1 MCSSSWPNRA
11 DAACRASTLPG
22 STLPGYY
29 AGGISL
35 NFDPRPA
42 AYAVIIR
49 DGAILLAY
57 WKQGGKEGW
66 TLPAAAW
73 TWPSTPSMAPPRN
86 LRGNRVSRGGRGM
99 LGIDVGHRP
108 AEIRIDGGE
117 RDFQSLRLIYE
128 ATITGGELRHEVDG
142 STTHA
147 EWIRWTTLPGSTR
160 SRSSTPHSGSTASGP

>member
-1 MCSSSWPNRA
+1 M
-11 DAACRASTLPG
+11 
-22 STLPGYY
+22 
-29 AGGISL
+29 SL
-35 NFDPRPA
+35 DFDTRPA

-66 TLPAAAW
+66 TLP
-73 TWPSTPSMAPPRN
+73 
-86 LRGNRVSRGGRGM
+86 GGGLDLGEHPVDGCRREIHEETGYHAVVGAM
-99 LGIDVGHRP
+99 VGIDVGHWP

-128 ATITGGELRHEVDG
+128 ATVTGGELRHEVNG

-147 EWIRWTTLPGSTR
+147 AWIPLEDVDGLNKVSLVDVALRLYRERPLDGKLS
-160 SRSSTPHSGSTASGP
+160 